1 MLRVRFLERATRLLL
16 VLLAVVAA
24 STLLACATVKPHERA
39 ALADPTMQ
47 FEGEPHENA
56 ALTHV
61 IDNREGS
68 AGATGVSGGGCG
80 CN

>member
-1 MLRVRFLERATRLLL
+1 MLRVRFVDRAARPLL
-16 VLLAVVAA
+16 VIVALIAA
-24 STLLACATVKPHERA
+24 STLLACATVKPHDRA
-39 ALADPTMQ
+39 ALADPAMQ